1 MLQGSSQYHAPT
13 TGFDVV
19 ICSARS
25 TAALSVIGWLKY
37 KMIGI
42 PTP

>member
-1 MLQGSSQYHAPT
+1 LEVCSSI
-13 TGFDVV
+13 D
-19 ICSARS
+19 RS
-25 TAALSVIGWLKY
+25 TAALSWIGALNV

>member
-1 MLQGSSQYHAPT
+1 MEVLT
-13 TGFDVV
+13 
-19 ICSARS
+19 CSARS
-25 TAALSVIGWLKY
+25 TAALFVIRWLKY